1 MNMFS
6 ERILMQGTRNTRDL
20 ANLVNRYGFHIR
32 KEKLFRSDALNHITL
47 QDQEEL
53 KNKYHLK
60 RVIDLRT
67 FKQIE
72 NEPNVRI
79 SGVEYI
85 ADPVLPT
92 LEGEEKNHAANVTEE
107 DFIELLFQNG
117 LESSGK
123 YMMKIYEMF
132 ITCKECQ
139 EAYARLIRIL
149 LKEVSGVTL
158 WHCSAGKDRAGFA
171 TILILYL
178 LNFDWETIVED
189 YLATNRFYMMTIE
202 DYKKEKGN
210 HYEDILWCIYGVRR
224 EYLDVLNQAVEANYG
239 DWEHYI
245 SKGLK
250 ITQEEISKL
259 REIYLTK

>member
-6 ERILMQGTRNTRDL
+6 ERIFMQGTRNTRDL
-20 ANLVNRYGFHIR
+20 ANLVNRDGFHIR

-139 EAYARLIRIL
+139 EAYARLI
-149 LKEVSGVTL
+149 
-158 WHCSAGKDRAGFA
+158 
-171 TILILYL
+171 
-178 LNFDWETIVED
+178 
-189 YLATNRFYMMTIE
+189 
-202 DYKKEKGN
+202 
-210 HYEDILWCIYGVRR
+210 
-224 EYLDVLNQAVEANYG
+224 
-239 DWEHYI
+239 
-245 SKGLK
+245 
-250 ITQEEISKL
+250 
-259 REIYLTK
+259 